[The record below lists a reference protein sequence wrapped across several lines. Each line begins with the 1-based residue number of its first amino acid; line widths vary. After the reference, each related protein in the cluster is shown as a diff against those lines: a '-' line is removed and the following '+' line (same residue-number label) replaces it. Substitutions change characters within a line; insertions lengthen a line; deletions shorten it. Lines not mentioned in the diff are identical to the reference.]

1 MGLVDVPHPT
11 QRQQQEGV
19 VEGIFEAGKLRMLL
33 LRLVC
38 EADPAKPPRNE
49 DRKLFEGFDF
59 IQGHPDVS

>member
-1 MGLVDVPHPT
+1 MGLVDLPLPS
-11 QRQQQEGV
+11 QRQQGGA

-38 EADPAKPPRNE
+38 EADPARPPRDE